1 MLKNLNM
8 EESSSIEGY
17 TENENDVKSFSF
29 KKLEL
34 EDIPKILP
42 FLDSFSSHLSDFTIG
57 GLFMWRDYF
66 NIEYLI
72 KDESLFFKLDLLER
86 KNMFTFP
93 IGIDF
98 RKNIEFL
105 KKYST
110 LNNLPLIFSIISDKE
125 LSILKENY
133 EIVDIKNERAW
144 EDYFYLSEDLIELKG
159 RKFNTQRNHINKF
172 IRTYPEYQ
180 FVEINKDNIN
190 LAIDFLIN
198 FYKEYEKTSS
208 ISIEEKNITFEL
220 FDNYFKYNML
230 GGMLKVDD
238 KIIGISVG
246 EIINDTLFIHT
257 EKADRNYLGV
267 YQMLNN
273 EFAKHYGE
281 NTTYINR
288 EEDVGDEGL
297 RRAKL
302 MYNPVELLKKYI
314 VEVKI
319 WN

>member
-1 MLKNLNM
+1 MLKNLNT

-17 TENENDVKSFSF
+17 TENENDVKNFSF

-42 FLDSFSSHLSDFTIG
+42 FLNSFSSHLSDFTIG

-72 KDESLFFKLDLLER
+72 KDESLFFKLDLAER

-110 LNNLPLIFSIISDKE
+110 LNNLPLIFSIISEKE

-180 FVEINKDNIN
+180 LAEINKDNIN

-319 WN
+319 

>member
-42 FLDSFSSHLSDFTIG
+42 FLNSFSSHLSDFTIG

-72 KDESLFFKLDLLER
+72 KDESLFFKLDSAER

-133 EIVDIKNERAW
+133 EIVDIKNEREW

-180 FVEINKDNIN
+180 LVEINKNNIN

-319 WN
+319 

>member
-1 MLKNLNM
+1 MLKNLNT

-17 TENENDVKSFSF
+17 TENENDVKNFSF

-42 FLDSFSSHLSDFTIG
+42 FLNSFSSHLSDFTIG

-319 WN
+319 

>member
-42 FLDSFSSHLSDFTIG
+42 FLNSFSSHLSDFTIG

-319 WN
+319 

>member
-42 FLDSFSSHLSDFTIG
+42 FLNSFSSHLSDFTIG

-72 KDESLFFKLDLLER
+72 KDESLFFKLDLAER

-133 EIVDIKNERAW
+133 EIVDIKNEREW

-180 FVEINKDNIN
+180 LVEINKDNI
-190 LAIDFLIN
+190 
-198 FYKEYEKTSS
+198 
-208 ISIEEKNITFEL
+208 
-220 FDNYFKYNML
+220 
-230 GGMLKVDD
+230 
-238 KIIGISVG
+238 
-246 EIINDTLFIHT
+246 
-257 EKADRNYLGV
+257 
-267 YQMLNN
+267 
-273 EFAKHYGE
+273 
-281 NTTYINR
+281 
-288 EEDVGDEGL
+288 
-297 RRAKL
+297 
-302 MYNPVELLKKYI
+302 
-314 VEVKI
+314 
-319 WN
+319 

>member
-42 FLDSFSSHLSDFTIG
+42 FLNSFSSHLSDFTIG

-72 KDESLFFKLDLLER
+72 KDESLFFKLDLSER

-93 IGIDF
+93 IGGDF

-133 EIVDIKNERAW
+133 EIVDIKNEREW

-180 FVEINKDNIN
+180 LVEINKDNIN

-319 WN
+319 

>member
-8 EESSSIEGY
+8 EEEGY

-42 FLDSFSSHLSDFTIG
+42 FLNSFSSHLSDFTIG

-72 KDESLFFKLDLLER
+72 KDERLFFKLDLAER

-110 LNNLPLIFSIISDKE
+110 LNNLPLIFSIISEKE

-180 FVEINKDNIN
+180 LVEINKDNIN

-198 FYKEYEKTSS
+198 FYKEYEKTSP

-220 FDNYFKYNML
+220 FDNNML

-319 WN
+319 

>member
-1 MLKNLNM
+1 
-8 EESSSIEGY
+8 
-17 TENENDVKSFSF
+17 
-29 KKLEL
+29 
-34 EDIPKILP
+34 
-42 FLDSFSSHLSDFTIG
+42 
-57 GLFMWRDYF
+57 MWRDYF

-72 KDESLFFKLDLLER
+72 KDESLFFKLDLAER

-180 FVEINKDNIN
+180 LVEINKDNIN

-198 FYKEYEKTSS
+198 FYKEYEKTSP

-319 WN
+319 

>member
-17 TENENDVKSFSF
+17 TENKIDMENFSF
-29 KKLEL
+29 RKLEL

-93 IGIDF
+93 IGGDF

-180 FVEINKDNIN
+180 LAEINKDNIN
-190 LAIDFLIN
+190 LDIDFFIN

-319 WN
+319 

>member
-1 MLKNLNM
+1 MLKNLNT

-17 TENENDVKSFSF
+17 TENENDVKNFSF

-42 FLDSFSSHLSDFTIG
+42 FLNSFSSHLSDFTIG

-180 FVEINKDNIN
+180 LAEINKDNIN

-319 WN
+319 

>member
-319 WN
+319 

>member
-1 MLKNLNM
+1 MK
-8 EESSSIEGY
+8 EHG
-17 TENENDVKSFSF
+17 K
-29 KKLEL
+29 
-34 EDIPKILP
+34 
-42 FLDSFSSHLSDFTIG
+42 TI
-57 GLFMWRDYF
+57 F
-66 NIEYLI
+66 
-72 KDESLFFKLDLLER
+72 
-86 KNMFTFP
+86 
-93 IGIDF
+93 
-98 RKNIEFL
+98 
-105 KKYST
+105 
-110 LNNLPLIFSIISDKE
+110 
-125 LSILKENY
+125 
-133 EIVDIKNERAW
+133 
-144 EDYFYLSEDLIELKG
+144 
-159 RKFNTQRNHINKF
+159 HINKF

-319 WN
+319 

>member
-42 FLDSFSSHLSDFTIG
+42 FLNSFSSHLSDFTIG

-72 KDESLFFKLDLLER
+72 KDESLFFKLDLSER

-93 IGIDF
+93 IGGDF

-133 EIVDIKNERAW
+133 EIVDIKNEREW

-180 FVEINKDNIN
+180 LVEINKDNIN

-297 RRAKL
+297 RKAKL

-319 WN
+319 

>member
-17 TENENDVKSFSF
+17 TENKIDMENFSF
-29 KKLEL
+29 RKLEL
-34 EDIPKILP
+34 EDILKILP

-72 KDESLFFKLDLLER
+72 KDESLFFKIDLLER

-93 IGIDF
+93 IGGDF

-230 GGMLKVDD
+230 GGMLEVDN

-257 EKADRNYLGV
+257 EKANRNYLGI

-297 RRAKL
+297 RKAKL

-314 VEVKI
+314 VEIKI

>member
-8 EESSSIEGY
+8 EEEGY

-42 FLDSFSSHLSDFTIG
+42 FLNSFSSHLSDFTIG

-72 KDESLFFKLDLLER
+72 KDESLFFKLDLAER

-110 LNNLPLIFSIISDKE
+110 LNNLPLIFSIISEKE

-180 FVEINKDNIN
+180 LVEINKDNIN

-198 FYKEYEKTSS
+198 FYKEYEKTSP

>member
-42 FLDSFSSHLSDFTIG
+42 FLNSFSSHLSDFTIG

-72 KDESLFFKLDLLER
+72 KDESLFFKLDLSER

-93 IGIDF
+93 IGGDF

-180 FVEINKDNIN
+180 LVEINKDNIN

-198 FYKEYEKTSS
+198 FYKEYEKTSP

-319 WN
+319 

>member
-8 EESSSIEGY
+8 EEEGY

-42 FLDSFSSHLSDFTIG
+42 FLNSFSSHLSDFTIG

-72 KDESLFFKLDLLER
+72 KDESLFFKLDLAER
-86 KNMFTFP
+86 KNMLTFP

-110 LNNLPLIFSIISDKE
+110 LNNLPLIFSIISEKE

-180 FVEINKDNIN
+180 LVEINKDNIN

-198 FYKEYEKTSS
+198 FYKEYEKTSP

-319 WN
+319 

>member
-8 EESSSIEGY
+8 EEEGY

-42 FLDSFSSHLSDFTIG
+42 FLNSFSSHLSDFTIG

-72 KDESLFFKLDLLER
+72 KDESLFFKLDLAER

-110 LNNLPLIFSIISDKE
+110 LNNLPLIFSIISEKE

-180 FVEINKDNIN
+180 LVEINKDNIN

-198 FYKEYEKTSS
+198 FYKEYEKTSP

-319 WN
+319 

>member
-42 FLDSFSSHLSDFTIG
+42 FLNSFSSHLSDFTIG

-72 KDESLFFKLDLLER
+72 KDESLFFKLDLAER

-180 FVEINKDNIN
+180 LVEINKDNIN

-220 FDNYFKYNML
+220 LDNYFKYNML

-319 WN
+319 

>member
-8 EESSSIEGY
+8 EESPSIEGY

-42 FLDSFSSHLSDFTIG
+42 FLNSFSSHLSDFTIG

-72 KDESLFFKLDLLER
+72 KDESLFFKLDLSER

-93 IGIDF
+93 IGGDF

-133 EIVDIKNERAW
+133 EIVDIKNEREW

-180 FVEINKDNIN
+180 LVEINKDNIN

-319 WN
+319 